1 MNRKQLRITIDELKK
16 ELGIPK
22 DEKIRI
28 ILRPMKTK
36 AASISLKNG
45 TIRLNKNLITK
56 LNPESIRYLLL
67 HELIHFKLKSINH
80 NGNFQKQL
88 TSKIEE
94 TRIREIENK
103 IISNLLELNKQK
115 LKNQMKFSGDTSCL

>member
-1 MNRKQLRITIDELKK
+1 MNRKQLRITIDELKQ

-36 AASISLKNG
+36 AASISLKNR

-67 HELIHFKLKSINH
+67 HELIHYKLKSINH

-88 TSKIEE
+88 TSKIKE

-115 LKNQMKFSGDTSCL
+115 LKNQMKFSGDTLCL

>member
-36 AASISLKNG
+36 AASISLKNR

-67 HELIHFKLKSINH
+67 HELIHYKLKSTNH

-115 LKNQMKFSGDTSCL
+115 IEKSNETQ

>member
-45 TIRLNKNLITK
+45 TIRLNKNLIAK

-67 HELIHFKLKSINH
+67 HELIHYKLKSINH

-94 TRIREIENK
+94 TRIKEIENK

-115 LKNQMKFSGDTSCL
+115 LKNQMKFSDE

>member
-1 MNRKQLRITIDELKK
+1 
-16 ELGIPK
+16 
-22 DEKIRI
+22 
-28 ILRPMKTK
+28 MKTK

-67 HELIHFKLKSINH
+67 HELIHYKLKSINH
-80 NGNFQKQL
+80 NGDFKKQL

-103 IISNLLELNKQK
+103 IISNLLELNR
-115 LKNQMKFSGDTSCL
+115 LKFEKSDEIRW